1 MKKTIITIGL
11 VRLVGV
17 NCSARIF
24 NFQNEKGEQKGL
36 KDLQHIKIIDG
47 SNFDSIQSITK
58 DTKFKPQQEGYYYT
72 VDKRGN
78 KTKLSLVSEEDE
90 VVSKLP
96 EGDIKLY
103 IEKDL
108 ETEVTKQNLIE
119 KELNSIE
126 QSIKNI
132 RFLMY
137 K

>member
-24 NFQNEKGEQKGL
+24 NYNKDKQK
-36 KDLQHIKIIDG
+36 
-47 SNFDSIQSITK
+47 NIQ
-58 DTKFKPQQEGYYYT
+58 DPHQECYYYT

-78 KTKLSLVSEEDE
+78 KTKLSLVEEKEE

-108 ETEVTKQNLIE
+108 DTEVTKQNLIE